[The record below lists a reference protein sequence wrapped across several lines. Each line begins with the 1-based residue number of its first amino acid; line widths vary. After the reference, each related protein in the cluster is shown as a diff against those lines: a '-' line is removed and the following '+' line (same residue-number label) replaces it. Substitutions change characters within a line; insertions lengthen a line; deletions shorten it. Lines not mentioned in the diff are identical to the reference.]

1 MKQHYRYNYILYLLV
16 MSFAFSCK
24 QKETQP
30 DLDAIETAMGKE
42 EAPAAVDS
50 SIQTAAEEANE
61 ALIRECTT
69 YLEEWEKLNAT
80 KAAFY
85 TTVVLPKALANPELP
100 EQNRVFL
107 LALETYLNQSVEEAR
122 AVPTT
127 EQLLFPI
134 FKLEEKELGIF
145 GFPAYDHTNESF
157 IDISAENKIL
167 TSSRLTATIDSTAI
181 DKVVFHTELADSLF
195 RNTDQTFTA
204 FTTGRKVQTK
214 VVNFGSYAGECLE
227 YYNYLIDSQPFKAT
241 DKVLFG
247 SRYNLDLTY
256 KHYPAIDAQLQR
268 QVKKECEDCPN
279 SREQEKTFAALKGV
293 DDIYFT
299 YADTFP
305 LNNELETPLRGL
317 VMKMGSKIVYLW
329 YAEVDLFGC
338 SCL

>member
-1 MKQHYRYNYILYLLV
+1 MKQHYRFNYTLCLLIIY
-16 MSFAFSCK
+16 FAFSCK

-42 EAPAAVDS
+42 TPAAADS
-50 SIQTAAEEANE
+50 TYKAAEEANE
-61 ALIRECTT
+61 ALIRECSA
-69 YLEEWEKLNAT
+69 YMEEWEELNAT

-85 TTVVLPKALANPELP
+85 TTVVLPKALANPELT
-100 EQNRVFL
+100 EQNKAFL
-107 LALETYLNQSVEEAR
+107 LALETYLNQSVVEAH

-145 GFPAYDHTNESF
+145 GFPAYDHTSESF
-157 IDISAENKIL
+157 IDISVENKIL

-181 DKVVFHTELADSLF
+181 GEVVFHTELADSLF
-195 RNTDQTFTA
+195 TNTDQTFTA

-227 YYNYLIDSQPFKAT
+227 YYNYLIDSQPFKST

-247 SRYNLDLTY
+247 SRYNLDLAY
-256 KHYPAIDAQLQR
+256 RNYPAIDAQLQR
-268 QVKKECEDCPN
+268 QVKKVCEDCPN
-279 SREQEKTFAALKGV
+279 SREHEKTFAALKGV

-317 VMKMGSKIVYLW
+317 VMKMGSKVVYLW